1 MYQNSLRRK
10 LFQERKRAFLEFSF
24 IYRLIVDATMLM
36 CYIGIGSVYVVF
48 ISGIIQECVDTEKII
63 GQSYYAL
70 MLFPLLFVM
79 NMAKNL
85 ADIAPISVAGN
96 ILLLAA
102 GGIGIAYALKDG
114 IGDAWTMIGP
124 NINLYPK
131 FFGVVFFSMC
141 SPGVVS
147 L

>member
-1 MYQNSLRRK
+1 
-10 LFQERKRAFLEFSF
+10 
-24 IYRLIVDATMLM
+24 MLM

-48 ISGIIQECVDTEKII
+48 ISGIVQECVDGEKVI

-85 ADIAPISVAGN
+85 ADIAPISIAGN
-96 ILLLAA
+96 ILLFAA
-102 GGIGIAYALKDG
+102 GGIGIVYALKDG
-114 IGDAWTMIGP
+114 IGDTWTMIQP
-124 NINLYPK
+124 NVNLYPK
-131 FFGVVFFSMC
+131 FLGVVFFSMC
-141 SPGVVS
+141 SPGVVR

>member
-1 MYQNSLRRK
+1 
-10 LFQERKRAFLEFSF
+10 
-24 IYRLIVDATMLM
+24 MLA

-48 ISGIIQECVDTEKII
+48 ISGTIQECVDNEKMV

-70 MLFPLLFVM
+70 MIIPLLFTM
-79 NMAKNL
+79 NMVKNL

-96 ILLLAA
+96 ILLIAA
-102 GGIGIAYALKDG
+102 GLIGIVYALKDG
-114 IGDAWTMIGP
+114 IGDKWTTIGP
-124 NINLYPK
+124 HIEMYPK
-131 FFGVVFFSMC
+131 FIGMVFFSMC